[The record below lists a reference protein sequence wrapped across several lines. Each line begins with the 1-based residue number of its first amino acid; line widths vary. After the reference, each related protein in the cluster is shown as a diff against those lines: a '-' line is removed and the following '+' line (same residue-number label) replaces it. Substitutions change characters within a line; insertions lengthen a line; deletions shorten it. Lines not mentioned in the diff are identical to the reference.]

1 MANRETIVVA
11 ALAAGLVVPGDCS
24 GGRCPTRLLLQ
35 RWPRSDRGESRGTS
49 RWRVAIGMMV
59 GAFNY
64 KQVCDTSRSFYN
76 PNTESKC
83 TVHHAGGGYSEG
95 VSELNVGDFAR
106 PWMMY
111 TGAGAATVGALLLT
125 VWSDVP
131 VQVAQDRVLYTVKW

>member
-11 ALAAGLVVPGDCS
+11 ALAAGLVVPAIAQETMSDEAVATAVAAQRQRRIAGYVALAS
-24 GGRCPTRLLLQ
+24 G
-35 RWPRSDRGESRGTS
+35 
-49 RWRVAIGMMV
+49 IGMMV

-83 TVHHAGGGYSEG
+83 TVHHAGGGYNEG